1 MVKIS
6 SKSDEK
12 SIFGE
17 FFKIFEK
24 ILTIR
29 GRHRHR
35 KTVPLISLAFPENLV
50 AIRSTIDFW
59 QKFQKVVH
67 LASHRGRHC
76 RRRPLGS
83 HGSTCHIHLNNHRK
97 FHQIISNRSRLIE
110 TDILLQVQSFSGFE
124 LKTSYTEFFIKS
136 CDRRAIFVL
145 GGLIAHPA
153 GHNWAKRQPLRG
165 TRSGDTVC
173 QTWLI
178 RRFGRSAPGVK
189 VHKNHVS

>member
-1 MVKIS
+1 MENVYGSWGQLRLPLTPSSFVGDSSTLGVFGVELGLEVTRSVPPPCIPLILPVMVKIS

-24 ILTIR
+24 FLTSR
-29 GRHRHR
+29 GRDGRR
-35 KTVPLISLAFPENLV
+35 RTLPLTGTAFPENLV

-76 RRRPLGS
+76 RRRPLAS
-83 HGSTCHIHLNNHRK
+83 HGGTRHIHLNNHRK

-110 TDILLQVQSFSGFE
+110 TDVLLQLQSFSGFE
-124 LKTSYTEFFIKS
+124 LKTSFTAF
-136 CDRRAIFVL
+136 L
-145 GGLIAHPA
+145 
-153 GHNWAKRQPLRG
+153 
-165 TRSGDTVC
+165 
-173 QTWLI
+173 
-178 RRFGRSAPGVK
+178 
-189 VHKNHVS
+189 